1 MTTEEKSQTGQSPQL
16 AGGEGFTFEGAVA
29 AYFLVALL
37 VEGYA
42 PGIDGRVV
50 RRVAVQ
56 QRNFGQPLDDVVVG
70 FEDADSELALL
81 SLQVK
86 SSLTISAAPSNKD
99 FRAIVSDAWKTIHG
113 AGFKKQIDRVGA
125 AVDDIAKD
133 KAADLRLLCDVARSS
148 ASVDHFEARF
158 NEGGNASA
166 SLKAVKSDLASLM
179 SEAKGAACSA
189 AEVHEFLSHF
199 VLLQFDF
206 MHAGATDT
214 STAQSH
220 LRGTL
225 ADGLQA
231 QAPLVWMTLHNLAR
245 DAAGKA
251 GEFFRPDLLRKLTP
265 IVRLRAAISLRPDLA
280 QISQM
285 SAAWRDDIEIDVGGV
300 HLERGPLLSK
310 LSEAMQG
317 GRFVQIKGLPG
328 SGKSVLLRRA
338 IDEAMAIGP
347 VLFLKSDRLEGT
359 GWQGFASANNL
370 SSIPLVDI
378 LVEIAALGTD
388 TLFIDGI
395 DRIEK
400 QHRGIILDILRAI
413 STTESLSSWKVVV
426 SLRDTAADSLRIWL
440 GSLLEKF
447 KLTTVEV
454 GALDEEEAEKL
465 AEARKELRPLLFGT
479 QQVQDIARRPFFAKV
494 LCQGFSTGMEESF
507 VPQSEL
513 DLVVNWWTRG
523 GYNTSGQDA
532 ILRQQAI
539 IDLAQQRAQALSQPV
554 MVRKL
559 LPATQAVLQPL
570 IDDGIVQYVRVN
582 HSLRFAHDIF
592 FEWAFFNSLAA
603 EGPNWPQIIR
613 DCGEPPAVSRAVD
626 LLGQFEYQEGIVWE
640 TTLATLAS
648 SRMRSQWLRCW
659 LLAPPAVPV
668 FIGNRA
674 QFKGAVMANECHLLK
689 KVLVWFQAEKTAP
702 NPQYLA
708 EDPTNPERIR
718 IANLI
723 GLPSDYPSW
732 RRFLYFLVVEIDSI
746 PTALY
751 PDIVSLFEV
760 WQNAASGV
768 ENRVSQSLLT
778 ICSNWLREADTL
790 DADDEF
796 KTSSRFEQLP
806 DKKEF
811 KNSLVRLIVSASS
824 VYPDFTTEYLTRL
837 TTAKS
842 RRDDRLDTLL
852 QLFPRFTTSHGQMFA
867 DLLASSLLEEL
878 PDERIAKEKEEQAK
892 TDARRAAIRLKPES
906 SRTQAENDYLSD
918 TFTVI
923 GGSSFS
929 RWDWDHL
936 CIERANHSFSPAS
949 PKREPFKSLF
959 KVAPDIAIDLLKRLC
974 NHATMAWRQLHKYD
988 YDGVK
993 TPLPVIIQFPWGAQE
1008 FWGGFREYRWCRAVQ
1023 SPDVISCGFLALEEW
1038 CLDEIERG
1046 TSVDSV
1052 IQKIVSDNHSVGVL
1066 GVAVSLAM
1074 HFNHLSEV
1082 TLALISSQFLWRAD
1096 RDRMQQDLSM
1106 RSAQLMGFNGV
1117 ADSEHIDAVKALFD
1131 RIDRTKQLK
1140 TFAPVFIFSAEFA
1153 EAARAQI
1160 GMFESV
1166 LPYEYAEDQ
1175 SNDDV
1180 TMLLRRDARE
1190 FAQLSKVENWKAIG
1204 PPDADGLVPVRHVD
1218 PDKQAPERLAEM
1230 ARAREVFG
1238 DNSLYTWVAGIF
1250 DCGKQDDLAKI
1261 GAAIAVAR
1269 KLDDGKLLGTDAD
1282 ATELLA
1288 IRRGAVT
1295 GTAAVVLQFRENVS
1309 VQDLEWARSVITRA
1323 AETQEETSQ
1332 YLMPSSSVPWHQGV
1346 FAARGF
1352 AADMLAGTAIEDADE
1367 WLLALVTHPLHEVS
1381 NVALQMAC
1389 RLWEQAPKLTWA
1401 CLYLAL
1407 SQCVVTV
1414 RSVPG
1419 ESPEPYHERRVRL
1432 FNESLEFYHGAAPW
1446 IELPKLP
1453 NAWTTMEDTNGSRD
1467 DLPEGGIP
1475 GTVLVP
1481 PARTWD
1487 SDRAAKLVRLIPF
1500 AKILASDA
1508 RPFLLSFLQDALAWT
1523 IAKKNP
1529 PRSRSGRRGNPEHIY
1544 AWTRSM
1550 GSAFGISAGAI
1561 STAEIQTMFF
1571 DPVFALDDKECWE
1584 LLAPFCNIYAALYVA
1599 DSKIVVPN
1607 DFQILNICQA
1617 KLLSAN
1623 EFSPES
1629 YRRGRLHGWD
1639 MPDVLRSMM
1648 FAYEDKANGAV
1659 RFANGDWSDVALI
1672 LPLIDNFIFAAG
1684 WSVTVMTHF
1693 ITLCEQSIEHYPIER
1708 FADQVLYV
1716 LNGQVDLGEWRGTWL
1731 ASKLA
1736 GLVHQFS
1743 VREAQLAPAI
1753 GQKMLRILDALVDM
1767 GDRRSAALQQG
1778 EVFREIVVN

>member
-1 MTTEEKSQTGQSPQL
+1 M
-16 AGGEGFTFEGAVA
+16 
-29 AYFLVALL
+29 
-37 VEGYA
+37 
-42 PGIDGRVV
+42 

-70 FEDADSELALL
+70 FEDVGGQLATL

-99 FRAIVSDAWKTIHG
+99 FRAIVSDAWKTIQSG
-113 AGFKKQIDRVGA
+113 DFRKQIDRVGA
-125 AVDDIAKD
+125 AVDAIAKD
-133 KAADLRLLCDVARSS
+133 KAADLRLLCDVAR
-148 ASVDHFEARF
+148 ASGSIEHFESRF
-158 NEGGNASA
+158 LDGGNASA
-166 SLKAVKSDLASLM
+166 SLKGVKADIASLL
-179 SEAKGAACSA
+179 SEANGTPCLE

-206 MHAGATDT
+206 MHGGAVDT
-214 STAQSH
+214 SNAQNQI
-220 LRGTL
+220 REIL
-225 ADGLQA
+225 ADGSQA

-265 IVRLRAAISLRPDLA
+265 IVRLRGAISLRPDLA
-280 QISQM
+280 KISQM

-300 HLERGPLLSK
+300 HLERGPLVSK
-310 LSEAMQG
+310 LSEAMRSA
-317 GRFVQIKGLPG
+317 RFVQIKGIPG
-328 SGKSVLLRRA
+328 SGKSVLLRSA
-338 IDEAMAIGP
+338 IDEAISKGP
-347 VLFLKSDRLEGT
+347 VVFLKADRLDGT
-359 GWQGFASANNL
+359 GWQGFASANSL
-370 SSIPLVDI
+370 SSIPLSDI
-378 LVEIAALGTD
+378 LAEIAAVGTD

-400 QHRGIILDILRAI
+400 QHRGIVLDILRAI
-413 STTESLSSWKVVV
+413 ATTASLSSWKVVV
-426 SLRDTAADSLRIWL
+426 SLRDTAAESLRNWL
-440 GSLLEKF
+440 GSLLDKF
-447 KLTTVEV
+447 ELTTVEV
-454 GALDEEEAEKL
+454 GALDEEESEQL
-465 AEARKELRPLLFGT
+465 AKARNELRPLLFGT
-479 QQVQDIARRPFFAKV
+479 QQVREIARRPFFAKV
-494 LCQGFSTGMEESF
+494 LCQGFSTGIEESF

-523 GYNTSGQDA
+523 GYNTSGQDS

-559 LPATQAVLQPL
+559 SAATREVLQPL
-570 IDDGIVQYVRVN
+570 IDDGIVQYVREN

-613 DCGEPPAVSRAVD
+613 DCGEPPAVSRAVE

-648 SRMRSQWLRCW
+648 SQMRSQWLRCW
-659 LLAPPAVPV
+659 LLAPPAVPE

-674 QFKGAVMANECHLLK
+674 QFKGAVMSNECHLLK
-689 KVLVWFQAEKTAP
+689 KVLVWFQAEKTVP

-732 RRFLYFLVVEIDSI
+732 RRFLYFLVVEIDSV
-746 PTALY
+746 PAALY

-760 WQNAASGV
+760 WQNAASGF

-790 DADDEF
+790 DDDDELEPN
-796 KTSSRFEQLP
+796 SRFAQLP
-806 DKKEF
+806 DMKEF
-811 KNSLVRLIVSASS
+811 KNSLVRLLVSATS
-824 VYPDFTTEYLTRL
+824 VYPDFITEYLTRL
-837 TTAKS
+837 TTVKS
-842 RRDDRLDTLL
+842 RRDDRLDMLL
-852 QLFPRFTTSHGQMFA
+852 QLFPRIATSHGQMIA
-867 DLLASSLLEEL
+867 DLLALSLLEEL
-878 PDERIAKEKEEQAK
+878 PDERIAKEREKQAK
-892 TDARRAAIRLKPES
+892 TDARRAEIRLKPES
-906 SRTQAENDYLSD
+906 SRTQVENNYLSD
-918 TFTVI
+918 MFTVI

-936 CIERANHSFSPAS
+936 CIERFNHSFSPAS

-959 KVAPDIAIDLLKRLC
+959 KVAPDIAIDFLKRLC

-993 TPLPVIIQFPWGAQE
+993 TPLPVIIKFPWGDQE
-1008 FWGGFREYRWCRAVQ
+1008 FWGGSREYRWCRAVQ

-1046 TSVDSV
+1046 TPVDSV
-1052 IQKIVSDNHSVGVL
+1052 IQKIVADNQSVGVL

-1096 RDRMQQDLSM
+1096 CDRMQQDWSM
-1106 RSAQLMGFNGV
+1106 RSTQLMGFNGV

-1140 TFAPVFIFSAEFA
+1140 TFAPGFIFSAEFA
-1153 EAARAQI
+1153 EAAREQI
-1160 GMFESV
+1160 GMFENV
-1166 LPYEYAEDQ
+1166 LPYEYGEDQ
-1175 SNDDV
+1175 SSDDV
-1180 TMLLRRDARE
+1180 TMLLGRDARE
-1190 FAQLSKVENWKAIG
+1190 FSQLAKVENWKAIG

-1218 PDKQAPERLAEM
+1218 PDKNTPERLAEM
-1230 ARAREVFG
+1230 ARAREMFG
-1238 DNSLYTWVAGIF
+1238 DHSLYTWVAGIF
-1250 DCGKQDDLAKI
+1250 DGAKQDDLAKI
-1261 GAAIAVAR
+1261 GAAIEVAR
-1269 KLDDGKLLGTDAD
+1269 KLDDGRLLGADAD
-1282 ATELLA
+1282 VTESLA

-1295 GTAAVVLQFRENVS
+1295 GTAAVILQFRENVGAD
-1309 VQDLEWARSVITRA
+1309 DLDWARSVITRA
-1323 AETQEETSQ
+1323 AETLEETSP
-1332 YLMPSSSVPWHQGV
+1332 YLVPSSSMPWHQGI

-1367 WLLALVTHPLHEVS
+1367 WLLALITHPLHEVS
-1381 NVALQMAC
+1381 NVAFQMAC
-1389 RLWEQAPKLTWA
+1389 RLWTQAPKLTWA
-1401 CLYLAL
+1401 CLRLGL
-1407 SQCVVTV
+1407 SQCVINV

-1419 ESPEPYHERRVRL
+1419 ELPEPVHERRVRL
-1432 FNESLEFYHGAAPW
+1432 FNESLEFYHGASPW
-1446 IELPKLP
+1446 VALPKLP
-1453 NAWTTMEDTNGSRD
+1453 DAWTTMKDVHGSRD
-1467 DLPEGGIP
+1467 DLPEGSIH
-1475 GTVLVP
+1475 GTVLAP
-1481 PARTWD
+1481 PAKTWD
-1487 SDRAAKLVRLIPF
+1487 SERAAKLVRLIPF
-1500 AKILASDA
+1500 AAMLASDA
-1508 RPFLLSFLQDALAWT
+1508 APMLLTFLQDALAWT

-1529 PRSRSGRRGNPEHIY
+1529 PKSRSGRRGNAEHIFT
-1544 AWTRSM
+1544 WTRSM
-1550 GSAFGISAGAI
+1550 GTAFGISAGALT
-1561 STAEIQTMFF
+1561 TAEIQTLFL

-1584 LLAPFCNIYAALYVA
+1584 LLAPFCNVYSALYVA
-1599 DSKIVVPN
+1599 DSEIVVPN
-1607 DFQILNICQA
+1607 VIQILNICQA

-1623 EFSPES
+1623 EFNPQS

-1648 FAYEDKANGAV
+1648 FVYESKANGAV

-1684 WSVTVMTHF
+1684 WSVTVMGHF
-1693 ITLCEQSIEHYPIER
+1693 ITLCERSIQHYPIER
-1708 FADQVLYV
+1708 FADQVLFV
-1716 LNGQVDLGEWRGTWL
+1716 LKGQVGLDEWRGTWL

-1743 VREAQLAPAI
+1743 IRETQLTPAI
-1753 GQKMLRILDALVDM
+1753 GQKMLRILDALVDT

-1778 EVFREIVVN
+1778 EVFREIVVA